1 MQISCTP
8 AALYALARSC
18 FYQHNC
24 SFILPDD
31 VDSGICPVVVDI
43 CAGMVDGD
51 DIFADFPY
59 YRVLYSV
66 PHAPSVQAR
75 ISLELQYMDYYF
87 LFVNAWADGVQLV
100 DLFFTVSPSQIER
113 FGIFLMSEP

>member
-31 VDSGICPVVVDI
+31 VDSGICPVVV
-43 CAGMVDGD
+43 